1 MQPSYWRQLWDM
13 LPSILLSAGMAAVV
27 GMVLLL
33 KLGDLPTLL
42 IQIPLG
48 VLVYVLGSVLFRLES
63 FRFLW
68 DLIQK
73 YRQRKGAQA

>member
-1 MQPSYWRQLWDM
+1 M
-13 LPSILLSAGMAAVV
+13 GAAVYCV
-27 GMVLLL
+27 RYRHLS
-33 KLGDLPTLL
+33 DLATLA